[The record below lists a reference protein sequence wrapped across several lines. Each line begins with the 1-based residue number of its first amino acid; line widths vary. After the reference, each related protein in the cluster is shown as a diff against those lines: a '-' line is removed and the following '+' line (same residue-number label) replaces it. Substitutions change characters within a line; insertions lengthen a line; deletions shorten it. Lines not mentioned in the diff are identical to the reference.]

1 MPNADVKEVRNIAI
15 LSHGA
20 AGKTSL
26 ADAIL
31 YTAGAVD
38 LLGNV
43 DAGNSVFMH
52 EPEEVARKITIT
64 AALGF
69 AEWKGVR
76 INIIDTPG
84 YINFLEETRGT
95 LRAVDGAA
103 LIISAI
109 SGVKAETE
117 KIYKFACDYEI
128 PRVAFVSK
136 LDKERAD
143 FFRAIGDMEK
153 YFCKNSL
160 VLQLPIGHEDSFR
173 GVIDLIKMKALFF
186 TDDNSGKM
194 EEKEIPGTMQ
204 QDASLYRKKLVEQIA
219 ETDDGLLE
227 KYLDKGDLSQEDL
240 IAGLKHG
247 TIGGG
252 LLPVLCGSPV
262 KNMGI
267 QPLLD
272 MILMCLPSP
281 AEHARS
287 VQIKGKDPKTGNEIL
302 RKPTPEEHLAAMV
315 FKTINDP
322 FAGKLSLVR
331 VYSGTLKSDSSVY
344 NSTKEVKEKVGSL
357 FHIQGKKQVATQT
370 LTAGQIGAIAKL
382 KETLTGDTLCS
393 EQHPIVLEFAKY
405 ADPVMSYAVVPKTR
419 GDEDKVSI
427 GIHKLL
433 EEDPTLKFT
442 YDEQTKE
449 MVLSGMGQVHLE
461 VTLEKLKRKFG
472 ADVTM
477 KTPKVPYRE
486 TIRAKAEAQG
496 KYKKQS
502 GGHGQYGDAWLKI
515 EPLPRGGGFEFV
527 DKIVG
532 GVVPRQYV
540 PAVEKGVVEAMHE
553 GTLAGYPIVD
563 VRVTL
568 FDGSYHTVDSS
579 EMAFKVA
586 ASMGFKKAMEAAK
599 PVLLEP
605 IMSVEVVAPDDT
617 LGAVIGDLNSRRGKV
632 QGVVPQANGQ
642 SIKALVPMAEMLS
655 YAPTLNSLTSGRGM
669 YTMEFFGYE
678 DVPSHLAQKITA
690 ERAAQHQ
697 HQHQG
702 NHNQK
707 EK

>member
-1 MPNADVKEVRNIAI
+1 MPNTDVKEVRNIAI

-31 YTAGAVD
+31 YSAGSVD
-38 LLGNV
+38 LLGSV
-43 DAGNSVFMH
+43 DTGSSVFMH
-52 EPEEVARKITIT
+52 EPEEISRKITIT
-64 AALGF
+64 SALGF
-69 AEWKGVR
+69 ADWQGVR
-76 INIIDTPG
+76 INLIDTPG

-95 LRAVDGAA
+95 LRAVDGAV

-128 PRVAFVSK
+128 PRIAFVSK

-160 VLQLPIGHEDSFR
+160 VLQLPIGLDDNFA
-173 GVIDLIKMKALFF
+173 GVVDLIKMKALMFAK
-186 TDDNSGKM
+186 DGSGKI
-194 EEKEIPGTMQ
+194 EEKIIPANMKEDVAT
-204 QDASLYRKKLVEQIA
+204 YRKKLVEQIA
-219 ETDDGLLE
+219 ETEDSLLE
-227 KYLDKGDLSQEDL
+227 KYLDKGDLSQEDI

-247 TIGGG
+247 TLGGG

-272 MILMCLPSP
+272 MIIMCLPSP
-281 AEHARS
+281 AEHARI
-287 VQIKGKDPKTGNEIL
+287 VQIKGTDPKTGNETV
-302 RKPTPEEHLAAMV
+302 RKPTPDEPLAAMV
-315 FKTINDP
+315 FKTLNDP
-322 FAGKLSLVR
+322 FAGKLSMVR
-331 VYSGTLKSDSSVY
+331 VFSGTLKSDSTVY
-344 NSTKEVKEKVGSL
+344 NSTKQVKERIGSL
-357 FHIQGKKQVATQT
+357 FYIQGKKQVPTQT
-370 LTAGQIGAIAKL
+370 LAVGQIGAVAKL
-382 KETLTGDTLCS
+382 KETLTGDTLCA
-393 EQHPIVLEFAKY
+393 EQQPIVLEFAKFV
-405 ADPVMSYAVVPKTR
+405 DPVMSYAIAPKSR
-419 GDEDKVSI
+419 GDEDKVST

-433 EEDPTLKFT
+433 EEDPTLKFA

-461 VTLEKLKRKFG
+461 VTLEKLRRKFG
-472 ADVTM
+472 AEVTM
-477 KTPKVPYRE
+477 KTPKVPYKE
-486 TIRAKAEAQG
+486 TVRTKAKAQG
-496 KYKKQS
+496 KYKKQT
-502 GGHGQYGDAWLKI
+502 GGHGQYGDAWLEI
-515 EPLPRGGGFEFV
+515 EPLPRGNGFEFV
-527 DKIVG
+527 DNIVG
-532 GVVPRQYV
+532 GVIPRQYI
-540 PAVEKGVVEAMHE
+540 PAVEKGVIEAMHE
-553 GTLAGYPIVD
+553 GTLAGYPMVD
-563 VRVTL
+563 VRVSL
-568 FDGSYHTVDSS
+568 YDGSYHAVDSS

-586 ASMGFKKAMEAAK
+586 ASMAFKKAVSEAK

-605 IMSVEVVAPDDT
+605 IMSVEVVSPDDT

-642 SIKALVPMAEMLS
+642 AIKALVPMSEMLS

-678 DVPSHLAQKITA
+678 DVPSHLAQKITQ
-690 ERAAQHQ
+690 EHAA
-697 HQHQG
+697 QHQG

>member
-1 MPNADVKEVRNIAI
+1 MKNADFKEIRNIAI
-15 LSHGA
+15 LSHGS

-26 ADAIL
+26 ADAML
-31 YTAGAVD
+31 FSGGAVD
-38 LLGNV
+38 LLGSV
-43 DAGNSVFMH
+43 DNDTSVFMH
-52 EPEEVARKITIT
+52 EPEEIARKITIT
-64 AALGF
+64 ASIGHLD
-69 AEWKGVR
+69 WKGVR
-76 INIIDTPG
+76 FNIIDTPG
-84 YINFLEETRGT
+84 YINFLEETKGT
-95 LRAVDGAA
+95 LRAVDGAI

-128 PRVAFVSK
+128 PRIAFVSK

-153 YFCKNSL
+153 YFCKNAV
-160 VLQLPIGHEDSFR
+160 VLQLPVGLEDKFS
-173 GVIDLIKMKALFF
+173 GVVDLISMKALSFAR
-186 TDDNSGKM
+186 DGSGKI
-194 EEKEIPGTMQ
+194 EEKDIPAAMKDQ
-204 QDASLYRKKLVEQIA
+204 VASYRKKMVEQIA
-219 ETDDGLLE
+219 ETEDSLLE
-227 KYLDKGDLSQEDL
+227 KYLDKGDLPQEDL

-247 TIGGG
+247 TVGGG

-272 MILMCLPSP
+272 MIITCLPSP
-281 AEHARS
+281 AEHARI
-287 VQIKGKDPKTGNEIL
+287 VQIKGTDPKTGSETV
-302 RKPTPEEHLAAMV
+302 RKPAPDDHLAALV
-315 FKTINDP
+315 FKTINAP
-322 FAGKLSLVR
+322 FAGKLSIVR
-331 VYSGTLKSDSSVY
+331 VFSGTLKADSPVY
-344 NSTKEVKEKVGSL
+344 NSTRQSKEKVGTL
-357 FHIQGKKQVATQT
+357 FLVQGKKQTAVQQLA
-370 LTAGQIGAIAKL
+370 AGQIGAIGKL

-393 EQHPIVLEFAKY
+393 DQHPIVLSFAKF
-405 ADPVMSYAVVPKTR
+405 ADPVMSYAIVPKSR

-427 GIHKLL
+427 GVHKLL
-433 EEDPTLKFT
+433 EEDPTLRFV

-461 VTLEKLKRKFG
+461 VTLEKLKRKFNT
-472 ADVTM
+472 DVTM
-477 KTPKVPYRE
+477 KTPKVPYKE
-486 TIRAKAEAQG
+486 TIRAKASAQG

-502 GGHGQYGDAWLKI
+502 GGHGQYGDAWIEL

-532 GVVPRQYV
+532 GVIPRQYV
-540 PAVEKGVVEAMHE
+540 PAVEKGVLEAMHD
-553 GTLAGYPIVD
+553 GVIAGYPMVD

-568 FDGSYHTVDSS
+568 FDGSYHSVDSS

-586 ASMGFKKAMEAAK
+586 ASMGFKKAVEAAR

-642 SIKALVPMAEMLS
+642 SIKALVPMSEMLS

-669 YTMEFFGYE
+669 YTMEFSGYE
-678 DVPSHLAQKITA
+678 DVPSHLAQKIMQ
-690 ERAAQHQ
+690 ERAAR
-697 HQHQG
+697 HQG
-702 NHNQK
+702 GNHQK

>member
-31 YTAGAVD
+31 FTAGAVD
-38 LLGNV
+38 TQGSV

-52 EPEEVARKITIT
+52 EPEEIARKITIT
-64 AALGF
+64 SALGF
-69 AEWKGVR
+69 ADWKGVR
-76 INIIDTPG
+76 INVIDTPG

-95 LRAVDGAA
+95 LRAVDGAV

-143 FFRAIGDMEK
+143 FFRAVGDMEK

-160 VLQLPIGHEDSFR
+160 VLQLPIGLEDKFS
-173 GVIDLIKMKALFF
+173 GVVDLIKMKALMFAM
-186 TDDNSGKM
+186 DGSGKI
-194 EEKEIPGTMQ
+194 EEKDIPAGMK
-204 QDASLYRKKLVEQIA
+204 DEAAAYRKKLVEQIA
-219 ETDDGLLE
+219 ETEDSLLE
-227 KYLDKGDLSQEDL
+227 KYLDKGDLSVEDL

-281 AEHARS
+281 AEHARA
-287 VQIKGKDPKTGNEIL
+287 VQIKGTDPKTGNETV
-302 RKPTPEEHLAAMV
+302 RKPTHDDPLAALV

-331 VYSGTLKSDSSVY
+331 VYSGTLKADSTVY
-344 NSTKEVKEKVGSL
+344 NSSRQAKEKIGSL
-357 FHIQGKKQVATQT
+357 FHVQGKKQVTVHA

-382 KETLTGDTLCS
+382 KETLTGDTLCA
-393 EQHPIVLEFAKY
+393 EQHPIIMQFAKF
-405 ADPVMSYAVVPKTR
+405 ADPVMSYAVAPKTR
-419 GDEDKVSI
+419 GDEDKVST

-442 YDEQTKE
+442 YDDQTKE

-461 VTLEKLKRKFG
+461 ITLEKLRRKFG

-477 KTPKVPYRE
+477 KTPKVPYKE
-486 TIRAKAEAQG
+486 TIRTKAKAQG
-496 KYKKQS
+496 KYKKQT
-502 GGHGQYGDAWLKI
+502 GGHGQYGDAWLEI

-527 DKIVG
+527 DNIVG
-532 GVVPRQYV
+532 GVVPRQYI
-540 PAVEKGVVEAMHE
+540 PAVEKGVIEALHE
-553 GTLAGYPIVD
+553 GILAGYPVVD
-563 VRVTL
+563 IRVSL
-568 FDGSYHTVDSS
+568 YDGSYHNVDSS

-586 ASMGFKKAMEAAK
+586 ASMAFKKAVEAAK

-642 SIKALVPMAEMLS
+642 AIKALVPMSEMLS

-669 YTMEFFGYE
+669 YTMEFYGYE
-678 DVPSHLAQKITA
+678 DVPSHLAQKITQ
-690 ERAAQHQ
+690 ERAAQHG
-697 HQHQG
+697 HG
-702 NHNQK
+702 DHNQK

>member
-1 MPNADVKEVRNIAI
+1 MPNVDVKEVRNIAI

-26 ADAIL
+26 ADAL
-31 YTAGAVD
+31 LFTSGAVE
-38 LLGNV
+38 LMGSV

-52 EPEEVARKITIT
+52 EPEEMARKISIT
-64 AALGF
+64 SALGF
-69 AEWKGVR
+69 ADWKGVR

-84 YINFLEETRGT
+84 YINFLEEARGT
-95 LRAVDGAA
+95 LRAVDGAV

-128 PRVAFVSK
+128 PRIAFVSK

-143 FFRAIGDMEK
+143 FFRAVGDMEK

-160 VLQLPIGHEDSFR
+160 VLQLPIGLEENFN
-173 GVIDLIKMKALFF
+173 GVVDLIKMKALLFAK
-186 TDDNSGKM
+186 DGSGKF
-194 EEKEIPGTMQ
+194 EEKDIPANMTEE
-204 QDASLYRKKLVEQIA
+204 AAAYRKKMVEQIA
-219 ETDDGLLE
+219 ETEDSLLE
-227 KYLDKGDLSQEDL
+227 KYLDKGDLSREDI

-262 KNMGI
+262 KNMGT
-267 QPLLD
+267 QQLLD

-281 AEHARS
+281 AEHANA
-287 VQIKGKDPKTGNEIL
+287 VQIKGIDPKTGNETV
-302 RKPTPEEHLAAMV
+302 RKPSPDEPLAALV

-331 VYSGTLKSDSSVY
+331 VYSGTLKADSNVY
-344 NSTKEVKEKVGSL
+344 NASRQVKEKVGTL
-357 FHIQGKKQVATQT
+357 FHVQGKKQVTT
-370 LTAGQIGAIAKL
+370 PVLTAGQIGAIAKM
-382 KETLTGDTLCS
+382 KETLTGDTLCTES
-393 EQHPIVLEFAKY
+393 NPIVMSFAKF
-405 ADPVMSYAVVPKTR
+405 ADPVMSYAIVPKSR

-427 GIHKLL
+427 GVHKLL
-433 EEDPTLKFT
+433 EEDPTLKFA
-442 YDEQTKE
+442 YDDQTKE

-461 VTLEKLKRKFG
+461 VTIEKLKRKFG
-472 ADVTM
+472 AEVTM
-477 KTPKVPYRE
+477 KTPKVPYKE
-486 TIRAKAEAQG
+486 TIRAKSKAQG

-502 GGHGQYGDAWLKI
+502 GGHGQYGDAWLEI
-515 EPLPRGGGFEFV
+515 EPLPRDSGFEFV

-532 GVVPRQYV
+532 GVVPRQYI

-553 GTLAGYPIVD
+553 GVLAGYPMVD

-568 FDGSYHTVDSS
+568 FDGSYHAVDSS

-586 ASMGFKKAMEAAK
+586 ASMGFKKAMEGAK

-605 IMSVEVVAPDDT
+605 IMSVEVVAPDET

-632 QGVVPQANGQ
+632 QGVTPQSGGQ
-642 SIKALVPMAEMLS
+642 SIKALVPMSEMLT
-655 YAPTLNSLTSGRGM
+655 YAPSLNSLTSGRGM

-678 DVPSHLAQKITA
+678 DVPSHLAQKITQ
-690 ERAAQHQ
+690 ERAAQHA
-697 HQHQG
+697 
-702 NHNQK
+702 HNQK

>member
-1 MPNADVKEVRNIAI
+1 MPNADVKEVRNVAI

-26 ADAIL
+26 ADAML
-31 YTAGAVD
+31 FTAGAVD
-38 LLGNV
+38 LMGSV

-52 EPEEVARKITIT
+52 EPEEIARKITVT
-64 AALGF
+64 SALGF
-69 AEWKGVR
+69 ADWKGVR

-84 YINFLEETRGT
+84 YINFLEEARGT
-95 LRAVDGAA
+95 LRAVDGAV

-143 FFRAIGDMEK
+143 FFRAVGDMEK

-160 VLQLPIGHEDSFR
+160 VLQLPIGLEANFS
-173 GVIDLIKMKALFF
+173 GVVDLIKMKALLFAR
-186 TDDNSGKM
+186 DGSGKF
-194 EEKEIPGTMQ
+194 EEKDIPANMQ
-204 QDASLYRKKLVEQIA
+204 DDAAAYRKKMVEQIA
-219 ETDDGLLE
+219 ETEDSLLE
-227 KYLDKGDLSQEDL
+227 KYLDKGDLSQEDI

-272 MILMCLPSP
+272 MVLMCLPSP
-281 AEHARS
+281 VEHARV
-287 VQIKGKDPKTGNEIL
+287 VQIKGIDPKTGNETI
-302 RKPTPEEHLAAMV
+302 RKPAADEQLAAMV

-331 VYSGTLKSDSSVY
+331 VFSGTLKADSSVY
-344 NSTKEVKEKVGSL
+344 NASKQLKEKVGSL
-357 FHIQGKKQVATQT
+357 FHVQGKKQITTQA
-370 LTAGQIGAIAKL
+370 LTAGQIGAIAKM

-393 EQHPIVLEFAKY
+393 ESHPIVMNFAKF
-405 ADPVMSYAVVPKTR
+405 ADPVLSYAIVPKTR
-419 GDEDKVSI
+419 LDEDKVGT

-433 EEDPTLKFT
+433 EEDPTLKFAF
-442 YDEQTKE
+442 DEQTKE

-477 KTPKVPYRE
+477 KTPKVPYKE
-486 TIRAKAEAQG
+486 TIRAKAKAQG

-502 GGHGQYGDAWLKI
+502 GGHGQYGDAWIEI
-515 EPLPRGGGFEFV
+515 EPLPRGVGFEFV

-532 GVVPRQYV
+532 GVIPRQYV
-540 PAVEKGVVEAMHE
+540 PAVEKGVIEAMHE
-553 GTLAGYPIVD
+553 GTLAGYPMVD

-586 ASMGFKKAMEAAK
+586 ASMGFKKAMESAK

-605 IMSVEVVAPDDT
+605 IMSVEVVAPDDS

-632 QGVVPQANGQ
+632 QGVVPQASGQ
-642 SIKALVPMAEMLS
+642 SIKALVPMSEMLS

-669 YTMEFFGYE
+669 YTMEFSSYE
-678 DVPSHLAQKITA
+678 DVPSHLAQKITQ
-690 ERAAQHQ
+690 ERAAQHAHG
-697 HQHQG
+697 HQ
-702 NHNQK
+702 NQK

>member
-1 MPNADVKEVRNIAI
+1 MPNGDIKEIRNVAI

-20 AGKTSL
+20 AGKSSL

-38 LLGNV
+38 LMGSV

-52 EPEEVARKITIT
+52 EPEEIARKITIT
-64 AALGF
+64 SAVGF
-69 AEWKGVR
+69 ADWKGVR

-95 LRAVDGAA
+95 LRAVDGAV

-143 FFRAIGDMEK
+143 FFRAVGDMEK

-160 VLQLPIGHEDSFR
+160 VLQLPIGLEDKFS
-173 GVIDLIKMKALFF
+173 GVVDLIKMKALLFSK
-186 TDDNSGKM
+186 DGNGKI
-194 EEKEIPGTMQ
+194 EEKDIPEDMKEQAAT
-204 QDASLYRKKLVEQIA
+204 YRKKLVEQIA
-219 ETDDGLLE
+219 ETDDTLLE
-227 KYLDKGDLSQEDL
+227 KYLDKGDLPKDDI

-272 MILMCLPSP
+272 MVLMCLPSP
-281 AEHARS
+281 AEHARV
-287 VQIKGKDPKTGNEIL
+287 VQIKGTDPKTGSEVT
-302 RKPTPEEHLAAMV
+302 RKQAADDPLAAIV

-331 VYSGTLKSDSSVY
+331 VFSGTLKADSTVY
-344 NSTKEVKEKVGSL
+344 NSTKQLKEKVGSL
-357 FHIQGKKQVATQT
+357 FHIQGKKQVSTPA

-382 KETLTGDTLCS
+382 KETLTGDTLCIES
-393 EQHPIVLEFAKY
+393 QPIVMEYAKF
-405 ADPVMSYAVVPKTR
+405 ADPVMSYAIAPKTR
-419 GDEDKVSI
+419 GDEDKVST

-477 KTPKVPYRE
+477 KTPKVPYKE

-496 KYKKQS
+496 KYKKQT
-502 GGHGQYGDAWLKI
+502 GGHGQYGDAWIKI
-515 EPLPRGGGFEFV
+515 EPLPRGSGFEFV

-532 GVVPRQYV
+532 GVIPRQYI

-553 GTLAGYPIVD
+553 GTVAGYPIVD
-563 VRVTL
+563 VRVTV

-605 IMSVEVVAPDDT
+605 IMSVEVVSPDDT

-642 SIKALVPMAEMLS
+642 AIKALVPMSEMLT

-669 YTMEFFGYE
+669 YTMEFYGYE
-678 DVPSHLAQKITA
+678 DVPSHLAQKITQ
-690 ERAAQHQ
+690 ERATQHG
-697 HQHQG
+697 G
-702 NHNQK
+702 NQNQK

>member
-1 MPNADVKEVRNIAI
+1 MPNGDVKEIRNIAI

-20 AGKTSL
+20 AGKSSL

-31 YTAGAVD
+31 YAAGAVD
-38 LLGNV
+38 LLGSV
-43 DAGNSVFMH
+43 DTGSSVFMH
-52 EPEEVARKITIT
+52 EPEEIARKITIT
-64 AALGF
+64 SAAGF
-69 AEWKGVR
+69 ADWKGVR

-95 LRAVDGAA
+95 LRAVDGAV

-143 FFRAIGDMEK
+143 FFRAVGDMEK
-153 YFCKNSL
+153 YFCKNAL
-160 VLQLPIGHEDSFR
+160 VLQLPIGLEDNFT
-173 GVIDLIKMKALFF
+173 GVVDLIKMKALLFAK
-186 TDDNSGKM
+186 DGSGKIV
-194 EEKEIPGTMQ
+194 EKDIPAEMKEQ
-204 QDASLYRKKLVEQIA
+204 AASYRKKLVEQIA
-219 ETDDGLLE
+219 ETEDSLLE
-227 KYLDKGDLSQEDL
+227 KYLDKGDLPQEDI

-272 MILMCLPSP
+272 MILMCLPAP
-281 AEHARS
+281 AEHARV
-287 VQIKGKDPKTGNEIL
+287 VQIKGTDPKTGSEVT
-302 RKPTPEEHLAAMV
+302 RKPAAEDPLAALV

-331 VYSGTLKSDSSVY
+331 VFSGTLKADSTVY
-344 NSTKEVKEKVGSL
+344 NSTKQIKEKVGTL
-357 FHIQGKKQVATQT
+357 FHIQGKKQVSTQA

-382 KETLTGDTLCS
+382 KETLTGDTLCI
-393 EQHPIVLEFAKY
+393 ENQPIILEFAKF
-405 ADPVMSYAVVPKTR
+405 ADPVMSYAIAPKSR
-419 GDEDKVSI
+419 GDEDKVST

-433 EEDPTLKFT
+433 EEDPTLKFA

-472 ADVTM
+472 AEVTM
-477 KTPKVPYRE
+477 KTPKVPYKE

-496 KYKKQS
+496 KYKKQT
-502 GGHGQYGDAWLKI
+502 GGHGQYGDAWIKI
-515 EPLPRGGGFEFV
+515 EPLPRDSGFEFV

-532 GVVPRQYV
+532 GVIPRQYI

-553 GTLAGYPIVD
+553 GVLAGYPIVD
-563 VRVTL
+563 IRVTV
-568 FDGSYHTVDSS
+568 FDGSYHSVDSS

-605 IMSVEVVAPDDT
+605 IMNVEVVSPDDT

-642 SIKALVPMAEMLS
+642 TIKALVPMAEMLT

-669 YTMEFFGYE
+669 YTMEFYGYE
-678 DVPSHLAQKITA
+678 DVPSHLAQKITQ
-690 ERAAQHQ
+690 ERAAAHG
-697 HQHQG
+697 G
-702 NHNQK
+702 NQNQK

>member
-15 LSHGA
+15 LSHGS

-26 ADAIL
+26 ADAML
-31 YTAGAVD
+31 FTAGAVD
-38 LLGNV
+38 LMGSV

-52 EPEEVARKITIT
+52 EPEEIARKITIT
-64 AALGF
+64 SALGY
-69 AEWKGVR
+69 ADWKGVR
-76 INIIDTPG
+76 VNIIDTPG

-95 LRAVDGAA
+95 LRAVDGAV

-143 FFRAIGDMEK
+143 FFRAVGDMEK
-153 YFCKNSL
+153 YFCKNAL
-160 VLQLPIGHEDSFR
+160 VLQLPIGLEDKFS
-173 GVIDLIKMKALFF
+173 GVVDLVKMKALMYAS
-186 TDDNSGKM
+186 DGSGKFT
-194 EEKEIPGTMQ
+194 EKDVPADMKDQ
-204 QDASLYRKKLVEQIA
+204 AMAYRKKLVEQIA

-227 KYLDKGDLSQEDL
+227 KYLDKGDLPEEDL
-240 IAGLKHG
+240 ITGLKHG
-247 TIGGG
+247 TAGGG
-252 LLPVLCGSPV
+252 LLPVLCGSTV

-267 QPLLD
+267 PPLLD

-281 AEHARS
+281 AEHART
-287 VQIKGKDPKTGNEIL
+287 VQIKGADPKTGNEAL
-302 RKPTPEEHLAAMV
+302 RKPAPDEHLAALV

-331 VYSGTLKSDSSVY
+331 VFSGTLKADSTVY
-344 NSTKEVKEKVGSL
+344 NASRQVREKVGTL
-357 FHIQGKKQVATQT
+357 FHVQGKKQVSTPA
-370 LTAGQIGAIAKL
+370 LAAGQIGAIAKL
-382 KETLTGDTLCS
+382 KETLTGDTLCA
-393 EQHPIVLEFAKY
+393 ETHPIVLGFAKF
-405 ADPVMSYAVVPKTR
+405 ADPVMSYAIAPKSR
-419 GDEDKVSI
+419 GDDDKVST

-442 YDEQTKE
+442 YDDQTKE

-477 KTPKVPYRE
+477 KIPKVPYKE
-486 TIRAKAEAQG
+486 TVRSKAKAQG
-496 KYKKQS
+496 KYKKQT
-502 GGHGQYGDAWLKI
+502 GGHGQYGDAWLEI

-527 DKIVG
+527 DNIVG
-532 GVVPRQYV
+532 GVVPRQYI
-540 PAVEKGVVEAMHE
+540 PAVEKGVIEAMHE
-553 GTLAGYPIVD
+553 GIIAGYPVVD
-563 VRVTL
+563 IRVSL
-568 FDGSYHTVDSS
+568 YDGSYHAVDSS

-586 ASMGFKKAMEAAK
+586 ASMAFKKAIEAAK

-605 IMSVEVVAPDDT
+605 IMNVEVVAPDDT

-642 SIKALVPMAEMLS
+642 AIKALVPMAEMLS

-669 YTMEFFGYE
+669 YTMEYFGYE
-678 DVPSHLAQKITA
+678 DVPSHLAQKITQ
-690 ERAAQHQ
+690 ERAAQHGQ
-697 HQHQG
+697 Q
-702 NHNQK
+702 NHK

>member
-1 MPNADVKEVRNIAI
+1 MPNADVKEVRNVAI

-26 ADAIL
+26 ADAML
-31 YTAGAVD
+31 FAAGAVD
-38 LLGNV
+38 VQGNV
-43 DAGNSVFMH
+43 DAGSSVFMH
-52 EPEEVARKITIT
+52 EPEELARKITIT
-64 AALGF
+64 SALGF
-69 AEWKGVR
+69 ADWKGVR
-76 INIIDTPG
+76 VNIIDTPG

-95 LRAVDGAA
+95 LRAVDGAV
-103 LIISAI
+103 LIISAL

-117 KIYKFACDYEI
+117 KIYKFACDYEL
-128 PRVAFVSK
+128 PRIAFVSK

-143 FFRAIGDMEK
+143 FFRAVGDMEK

-160 VLQLPIGHEDSFR
+160 VLQLPIGLETNFA
-173 GVIDLIKMKALFF
+173 GVVDLITMKALMFSQDG
-186 TDDNSGKM
+186 TGKF
-194 EEKEIPGTMQ
+194 EEKEVPANMREE
-204 QDASLYRKKLVEQIA
+204 AAAFRKKLVEQIA
-219 ETDDGLLE
+219 ETDDSLLE
-227 KYLDKGDLSQEDL
+227 KYLDKGDLSREDI

-281 AEHARS
+281 AERAR
-287 VQIKGKDPKTGNEIL
+287 VVRIKGLDPKTGNETT
-302 RKPTPEEHLAAMV
+302 RRPAADEPLAAMV

-331 VYSGTLKSDSSVY
+331 VYSGTLKADSSVY
-344 NSTKEVKEKVGSL
+344 NGSKQLKEKVGSL
-357 FHIQGKKQVATQT
+357 FHIQGKKQVATQA
-370 LTAGQIGAIAKL
+370 LTVGQIGAIAKL
-382 KETLTGDTLCS
+382 KETLTGDTLCA
-393 EQHPIVLEFAKY
+393 EQHPIVMEFAKF
-405 ADPVMSYAVVPKTR
+405 ADPVMSYAIAPKSR
-419 GDEDKVSI
+419 GDEDKVST
-427 GIHKLL
+427 GVHKLL

-442 YDEQTKE
+442 YDDQTKE

-472 ADVTM
+472 VDVTM
-477 KTPKVPYRE
+477 KTPKVPYKE
-486 TIRAKAEAQG
+486 TIRAKSKAQG

-502 GGHGQYGDAWLKI
+502 GGHGQYGDAWIEI
-515 EPLPRGGGFEFV
+515 EPLPRGAGFEFV
-527 DKIVG
+527 DNIVG
-532 GVVPRQYV
+532 GVIPRQYI
-540 PAVEKGVVEAMHE
+540 PAVEKGVVEAMRE
-553 GTLAGYPIVD
+553 GALAGYPLVD

-568 FDGSYHTVDSS
+568 YDGSYHTVDSS

-632 QGVVPQANGQ
+632 QGVVPQAGGQ
-642 SIKALVPMAEMLS
+642 SIKALLPMSEMLS
-655 YAPTLNSLTSGRGM
+655 YASSLNSLTSGRGM
-669 YTMEFFGYE
+669 YTMEFHGYE
-678 DVPSHLAQKITA
+678 DVPSHLMQKITQ
-690 ERAAQHQ
+690 ERAAQQAH
-697 HQHQG
+697 
-702 NHNQK
+702 HNQK

>member
-43 DAGNSVFMH
+43 DAGSSVFMH
-52 EPEEVARKITIT
+52 EPEEISRKITIT
-64 AALGF
+64 AAVGF

-95 LRAVDGAA
+95 LRAVDGAV

-186 TDDNSGKM
+186 TNDNSGKM
-194 EEKEIPGTMQ
+194 EEQEIPGTMK
-204 QDASLYRKKLVEQIA
+204 QDAFTYRKKLVEQIA

-240 IAGLKHG
+240 FAGLKHG

-272 MILMCLPSP
+272 MVLMCLPSP

-287 VQIKGKDPKTGNEIL
+287 VQIKGKDPKTGSEIL

-344 NSTKEVKEKVGSL
+344 NSTKVVKEKVGSL
-357 FHIQGKKQVATQT
+357 FYIQGKKQVATQT

-405 ADPVMSYAVVPKTR
+405 ADPVMSYAVAPKTR

-477 KTPKVPYRE
+477 KTPKVPYKE

-678 DVPSHLAQKITA
+678 DVPSHLAQKITI

-697 HQHQG
+697 RAG
-702 NHNQK
+702 VVVAAFR
-707 EK
+707 

>member
-1 MPNADVKEVRNIAI
+1 MPNIDVKEVRNIAI
-15 LSHGA
+15 LSHGS

-38 LLGNV
+38 LMGSV

-52 EPEEVARKITIT
+52 EPEEIARKITIT
-64 AALGF
+64 SALGY
-69 AEWKGVR
+69 ADWKGVR

-95 LRAVDGAA
+95 LRAVDGAV

-143 FFRAIGDMEK
+143 FFRAVGDMEK

-160 VLQLPIGHEDSFR
+160 VLQLPIGLEDKFS
-173 GVIDLIKMKALFF
+173 GVVDLIKMKALMFAA
-186 TDDNSGKM
+186 DGSGKI
-194 EEKEIPGTMQ
+194 EEKDVPPAMKD
-204 QDASLYRKKLVEQIA
+204 DAATYRKKLVEQIA
-219 ETDDGLLE
+219 ETDDNLLE
-227 KYLDKGDLSQEDL
+227 KYLDKGDLPEEDL

-247 TIGGG
+247 TEGGG
-252 LLPVLCGSPV
+252 LLPVLCGSPAR
-262 KNMGI
+262 NMGI
-267 QPLLD
+267 APLLD
-272 MILMCLPSP
+272 MILKCLPSP
-281 AEHARS
+281 AEHSRV
-287 VQIKGKDPKTGNEIL
+287 VQIKGADPKTGNEIV
-302 RKPTPEEHLAAMV
+302 RKPAADEHLAALV

-331 VYSGTLKSDSSVY
+331 VFSGTLKADSSVY
-344 NSTKEVKEKVGSL
+344 NSSRQLKEKVGSL
-357 FHIQGKKQVATQT
+357 FHIQGKKQVATQA
-370 LTAGQIGAIAKL
+370 LTAGQIGAIAKM
-382 KETLTGDTLCS
+382 KETLTGETLCS
-393 EQHPIVLEFAKY
+393 EQHPIVLNFAKY
-405 ADPVMSYAVVPKTR
+405 ADPVMSYAIAPKSR
-419 GDEDKVSI
+419 GDEDKVGT

-442 YDEQTKE
+442 YDDQTKE

-477 KTPKVPYRE
+477 KTPKVPYKE
-486 TIRAKAEAQG
+486 TIRAKAKAQG
-496 KYKKQS
+496 KYKKQT
-502 GGHGQYGDAWLKI
+502 GGHGQYGDAWIEI
-515 EPLPRGGGFEFV
+515 EPLPRDSGFEFV
-527 DKIVG
+527 DRIVG
-532 GVVPRQYV
+532 GVIPRQYV

-563 VRVTL
+563 VRVTVV
-568 FDGSYHTVDSS
+568 DGSYHAVDSS

-586 ASMGFKKAMEAAK
+586 GSMGFKKAMESAK

-605 IMSVEVVAPDDT
+605 IMNVEVVSPDDT

-669 YTMEFFGYE
+669 YTMEFYGYE
-678 DVPSHLAQKITA
+678 DVPSHLAQKITQ
-690 ERAAQHQ
+690 ERAAQHGHGQ
-697 HQHQG
+697 Q
-702 NHNQK
+702 NHK

>member
-1 MPNADVKEVRNIAI
+1 MKSADVKEIRNIAI

-31 YTAGAVD
+31 FAGGAVD
-38 LLGNV
+38 LQGSV
-43 DAGNSVFMH
+43 DNDTSVFMH
-52 EPEEVARKITIT
+52 EPEEIARKITIT
-64 AALGF
+64 ASVGYVD
-69 AEWKGVR
+69 WQGVR

-84 YINFLEETRGT
+84 YINFLEETKGT
-95 LRAVDGAA
+95 LRAVDGAV

-128 PRVAFVSK
+128 PRIAFVSK

-143 FFRAIGDMEK
+143 FFRAVGDMEK
-153 YFCKNSL
+153 YFCKNAV
-160 VLQLPIGHEDSFR
+160 VLQLPIGLEDKFT
-173 GVIDLIKMKALFF
+173 GVVDLIGLKALYFAK
-186 TDDNSGKM
+186 DGSGKIETKDIPSGM
-194 EEKEIPGTMQ
+194 KEQVAT
-204 QDASLYRKKLVEQIA
+204 YRKKMVEQIA
-219 ETDDGLLE
+219 ETEDSLLE
-227 KYLDKGDLSQEDL
+227 KYLDKGDLPQEDL

-272 MILMCLPSP
+272 MIVTALPSP
-281 AEHARS
+281 AEHARI
-287 VQIKGKDPKTGNEIL
+287 VQIKGVDPKTGAEAI
-302 RKPTPEEHLAAMV
+302 RKSLPDEPLAAIV

-331 VYSGTLKSDSSVY
+331 VFSGTLKADSSVY
-344 NSTKEVKEKVGSL
+344 NSTKEVREKVGSL
-357 FHIQGKKQVATQT
+357 FHVQGKKQAAAQA
-370 LTAGQIGAIAKL
+370 LTPGQIGAVAKL

-393 EQHPIVLEFAKY
+393 EQHPIVMNFAKF
-405 ADPVMSYAVVPKTR
+405 ADPVMSYAIAPKSR

-433 EEDPTLKFT
+433 EEDPTLRFA

-461 VTLEKLKRKFG
+461 VTLEKLKRKFNT
-472 ADVTM
+472 DVTM
-477 KTPKVPYRE
+477 KTPKVPYKE
-486 TIRAKAEAQG
+486 TIRSKASAQG

-502 GGHGQYGDAWLKI
+502 GGHGQYGDAWIEL

-532 GVVPRQYV
+532 GVIPRQYI

-553 GTLAGYPIVD
+553 GVLAGYPMVD

-568 FDGSYHTVDSS
+568 YDGSYHSVDSS

-586 ASMGFKKAMEAAK
+586 ASMGFKKAVESAK

-642 SIKALVPMAEMLS
+642 AIKALVPMSEMLS

-669 YTMEFFGYE
+669 YTMEFWGYE
-678 DVPSHLAQKITA
+678 DVPSHLAQKITQ
-690 ERAAQHQ
+690 ERAAQQ
-697 HQHQG
+697 GG
-702 NHNQK
+702 NHHPK

>member
-26 ADAIL
+26 ADAIVF
-31 YTAGAVD
+31 TAGAVD
-38 LLGNV
+38 LMGSV

-52 EPEEVARKITIT
+52 EPEEISRKITIT
-64 AALGF
+64 SALGF
-69 AEWKGVR
+69 ADWKGVR

-84 YINFLEETRGT
+84 YINFLEEARGT
-95 LRAVDGAA
+95 LRAVDGAV

-128 PRVAFVSK
+128 PRVAFISK

-143 FFRAIGDMEK
+143 FFRAVGDMEK

-160 VLQLPIGHEDSFR
+160 VLQLPIGLEANFT
-173 GVIDLIKMKALFF
+173 GVVDLIKMKALMFAQ
-186 TDDNSGKM
+186 DGSGKF
-194 EEKEIPGTMQ
+194 EEKDVPANMKD
-204 QDASLYRKKLVEQIA
+204 DAVAYRKKLVEQIA
-219 ETDDGLLE
+219 ETEDSLLE
-227 KYLDKGDLSQEDL
+227 KYLDKGDLSQEDI

-272 MILMCLPSP
+272 MVLMCLPSP
-281 AEHARS
+281 AEHARV
-287 VQIKGKDPKTGNEIL
+287 VQIKGIDPKTGNETV
-302 RKPTPEEHLAAMV
+302 RKPAADENLAAMV

-331 VYSGTLKSDSSVY
+331 VFSGTLKADSSVY
-344 NSTKEVKEKVGSL
+344 NASKQLKEKVGSL
-357 FHIQGKKQVATQT
+357 FHIQGKKQITTHA
-370 LTAGQIGAIAKL
+370 LTAGQIGAIAKM

-393 EQHPIVLEFAKY
+393 ESHPIVMNFAKF
-405 ADPVMSYAVVPKTR
+405 ADPVMSYAIVPKTR
-419 GDEDKVSI
+419 GDEDKVGT

-442 YDEQTKE
+442 YDDQTKE

-472 ADVTM
+472 AEVTM
-477 KTPKVPYRE
+477 KTPKVPYKE
-486 TIRAKAEAQG
+486 TIRAKAKAQG

-502 GGHGQYGDAWLKI
+502 GGHGQYGDAWIEI
-515 EPLPRGGGFEFV
+515 EPLRRGTGFEFV

-532 GVVPRQYV
+532 GVVPRQYI
-540 PAVEKGVVEAMHE
+540 PAVEKGVIEAMHE
-553 GTLAGYPIVD
+553 GSLAGYPMVD

-586 ASMGFKKAMEAAK
+586 ASMGFKKALEAAK

-605 IMSVEVVAPDDT
+605 IMSVEVVAPDDS

-632 QGVVPQANGQ
+632 QGVVPQSGGQ
-642 SIKALVPMAEMLS
+642 SIKALVPMSEMLS
-655 YAPTLNSLTSGRGM
+655 YVPMLNSLTSGRGM
-669 YTMEFFGYE
+669 YTMEFYGYE
-678 DVPSHLAQKITA
+678 DVPSHLAQKITQ
-690 ERAAQHQ
+690 ERAAQHGHG
-697 HQHQG
+697 HQ
-702 NHNQK
+702 NQK

>member
-1 MPNADVKEVRNIAI
+1 MPNGDVKEIRNVAI

-20 AGKTSL
+20 AGKSSL

-38 LLGNV
+38 LLGSV

-52 EPEEVARKITIT
+52 EPEEIARKITISS
-64 AALGF
+64 AVGF
-69 AEWKGVR
+69 ADWKGVR

-95 LRAVDGAA
+95 LRAVDGAV

-143 FFRAIGDMEK
+143 FFRAVGDMEK

-160 VLQLPIGHEDSFR
+160 VLQLPIGLEDKFS
-173 GVIDLIKMKALFF
+173 GVVDLIKMKALLFSK
-186 TDDNSGKM
+186 DGSGKI
-194 EEKEIPGTMQ
+194 EEKDIPADMKEQ
-204 QDASLYRKKLVEQIA
+204 AASYRKKLVEQIA
-219 ETDDGLLE
+219 ETDDTLLE
-227 KYLDKGDLSQEDL
+227 KYLDKGDLPQEDV

-272 MILMCLPSP
+272 MVLMCLPSP
-281 AEHARS
+281 AEHAR
-287 VQIKGKDPKTGNEIL
+287 VVRIKGTDPKNGAEMT
-302 RKPTPEEHLAAMV
+302 RKPAADDPLSAIV

-331 VYSGTLKSDSSVY
+331 VFSGTLKADSTIY
-344 NSTKEVKEKVGSL
+344 NSTKQVKEKVGSL
-357 FHIQGKKQVATQT
+357 FHIQGKKQVSTQA
-370 LTAGQIGAIAKL
+370 LTAGQIGAVAKL
-382 KETLTGDTLCS
+382 KETLTGDTLCVES
-393 EQHPIVLEFAKY
+393 QPIVMEYAKF
-405 ADPVMSYAVVPKTR
+405 ADPVMSYAIAPKTR
-419 GDEDKVSI
+419 GDEDKVST

-461 VTLEKLKRKFG
+461 VTLDKLKRKFG

-477 KTPKVPYRE
+477 KTPKVPYKE

-496 KYKKQS
+496 KYKKQT
-502 GGHGQYGDAWLKI
+502 GGHGQYGDAWIKI
-515 EPLPRGGGFEFV
+515 EPLPRGSGFEFV

-532 GVVPRQYV
+532 GVIPRQYI
-540 PAVEKGVVEAMHE
+540 PAVEKGVIEAMHE
-553 GTLAGYPIVD
+553 GTIAGYPIVD
-563 VRVTL
+563 VRVTV

-605 IMSVEVVAPDDT
+605 IMSVEVVSPDDT

-642 SIKALVPMAEMLS
+642 TIKALVPMSEMLT

-669 YTMEFFGYE
+669 YTMEFYGYE
-678 DVPSHLAQKITA
+678 DVPSHLAQKITQ
-690 ERAAQHQ
+690 ERAAQHG
-697 HQHQG
+697 G
-702 NHNQK
+702 NQNQK
-707 EK
+707 GK